1 VLVVAGGAVWFS
13 TRSEATASSAPV
25 QHLLAELPEEYS
37 EEGVCRPWSDTDRP
51 PLAAPLAAVECD
63 PGAGVAGFGDPGTGR
78 ERRACPDAAYA
89 PQPEYDG
96 EGFRERYSCSPT
108 VDGRLRLMRV
118 WERGVIGVVY
128 PEPADLDAHYAWF
141 EGPQAPA

>member
-1 VLVVAGGAVWFS
+1 MTLERAG
-13 TRSEATASSAPV
+13 
-25 QHLLAELPEEYS
+25 
-37 EEGVCRPWSDTDRP
+37 SDEP
-51 PLAAPLAAVECD
+51 
-63 PGAGVAGFGDPGTGR
+63 
-78 ERRACPDAAYA
+78 CPDAAYA

-108 VDGRLRLMRV
+108 VDGRLRLMRF